1 MKKYSRVEAWIHLD
15 RIEENIDLLKGQLRE
30 STKLIAVIKTDGY
43 GHGAVEIGKLLE
55 KREDIFGFAAATV
68 EEGIQLR
75 KAGMKKPIL
84 LLGAVFEE
92 QQEELFTWSLMPTL
106 FTPEAAEKLSK
117 LAVFKKQTIP
127 VHMKV
132 DTGMSRIGLQTSE
145 EGFLEA
151 VKMRKLENLS
161 WEGIFTH
168 MARADEEDKTSAR
181 KQIADFLEF
190 IEKLKA
196 EGFSFPYR
204 HVANSAGIME
214 LPEADLDLVRAG
226 IAMYGIEPSREVG
239 RERIPLRPVLE
250 LKSRLSHVKELEAGR
265 AISYGGTYVLNE
277 KMRIGTVPVG
287 YGDGYPRSLSNTGY
301 VLIHGKKAP
310 IRGRICMDQ
319 FMVDLS
325 EIPEAVTGDEVT
337 LIGKSEEAEIT
348 IEELGELSGRFPYE
362 FACDLGKRIP
372 RVFLYHDEIRG
383 SMDIF

>member
-15 RIEENIDLLKGQLRE
+15 RIEENIDLLKGQLCE

-55 KREDIFGFAAATV
+55 KREDIFGFAVATV

-92 QQEELFTWSLMPTL
+92 QQEALFEWNLTPALFTL
-106 FTPEAAEKLSK
+106 EAAEKLSQ

-132 DTGMSRIGLQTSE
+132 DTGMSRIGLQTSK

-151 VKMRKLENLS
+151 VEMRKLENLS

-181 KQIADFLEF
+181 RQIADFLDF
-190 IEKLKA
+190 TEKLKA

-214 LPEADLDLVRAG
+214 LPEADLELVRAG

-250 LKSRLSHVKELEAGR
+250 LKSRLSHVKELETGR
-265 AISYGGTYVLNE
+265 AISYGETYVLDR
-277 KMRIGTVPVG
+277 KTQIGTVPVG

-310 IRGRICMDQ
+310 VRGRICMDQ

-325 EIPEAVTGDEVT
+325 EIPGAETGDEVT

-362 FACDLGKRIP
+362 FVCDLGKRIP

-383 SMDIF
+383 SMDNF

>member
-15 RIEENIDLLKGQLRE
+15 RIEENIDFLKGQLRE

-92 QQEELFTWSLMPTL
+92 QQEELFEWNLTPAL
-106 FTPEAAEKLSK
+106 FTLEAAEKLSK
-117 LAVFKKQTIP
+117 LAVFKKRTIP

-151 VKMRKLENLS
+151 VEMRKLENLS

-168 MARADEEDKTSAR
+168 MARADEEDKTSAK

-196 EGFSFPYR
+196 EGFSFSYR

-214 LPEADLDLVRAG
+214 IPEADLDLVRAG
-226 IAMYGIEPSREVG
+226 IAMYGIEPSKEVG

-265 AISYGGTYVLNE
+265 AISYGGTYVLDE
-277 KMRIGTVPVG
+277 KTRIGTVPVG

-325 EIPEAVTGDEVT
+325 EIPEAEMGDEVT
-337 LIGKSEEAEIT
+337 LIGKSEETEIT

>member
-15 RIEENIDLLKGQLRE
+15 RIEENIELLKCQLRE

-55 KREDIFGFAAATV
+55 KREDIFGFAVATV

-75 KAGMKKPIL
+75 KAGLKKPIL
-84 LLGAVFEE
+84 LLGVVFEE
-92 QQEELFTWSLMPTL
+92 QQEELFEWNLTATL
-106 FTPEAAEKLSK
+106 FTLEGAEKLSK
-117 LAVFKKQTIP
+117 LAVSRQQIIS

-132 DTGMSRIGLQTSE
+132 DTGMSRIGLQTSK

-151 VKMRKLENLS
+151 VEMRKLENLS

-190 IEKLKA
+190 IEKLAA

-214 LPEADLDLVRAG
+214 LPEADLELVRAG

-250 LKSRLSHVKELEAGR
+250 LKSRLSHVKELETGR
-265 AISYGGTYVLNE
+265 AISYGGTYVLD
-277 KMRIGTVPVG
+277 KKTRIGTIPVG

-301 VLIHGKKAP
+301 VMIHGKKAP
-310 IRGRICMDQ
+310 VRGRICMDQ

-362 FACDLGKRIP
+362 FVCDLGKRIP
-372 RVFLYHDEIRG
+372 RVFLYHEEMRG
-383 SMDIF
+383 SLDIF